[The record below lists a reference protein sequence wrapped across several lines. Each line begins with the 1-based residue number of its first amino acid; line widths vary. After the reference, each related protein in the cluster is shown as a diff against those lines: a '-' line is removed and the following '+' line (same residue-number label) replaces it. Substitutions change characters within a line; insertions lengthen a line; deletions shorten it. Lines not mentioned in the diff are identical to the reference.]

1 MVKVFYVGG
10 SASSSGMLRAILAER
25 QIADLAASQAFAYLG
40 AAFPQQKKGDPP
52 STIIEVSGS
61 EQGETAWQPGFY
73 RAEYPPQ
80 QFDSTLRSLEQSA
93 DSSVV
98 AHAK

>member
-10 SASSSGMLRAILAER
+10 SASSSGMLRAILAEW

-40 AAFPQQKKGDPP
+40 LAFPPQKQGDPP
-52 STIIEVSGS
+52 STIIEVSG
-61 EQGETAWQPGFY
+61 EPGETTWQLGFY

-80 QFDSTLRSLEQSA
+80 QFDDTLRSLDQA
-93 DSSVV
+93 ANNPVGARV
-98 AHAK
+98 K